1 MYVRQRVGS
10 GGVPKLPVIGKSP
23 GSGGRGAKAAR
34 LYSDNNENRGPP
46 APARGATSEDP
57 EVELLNYIKTGDDVV
72 VFYARQGKES
82 EVKFFYCNRAD
93 TGIFFR
99 PYDLEVVAR
108 EEVNPEYFTIS
119 ASGVVHLQAGARAE
133 FSPLGEWMREK
144 SIFNVFTRMKFF
156 KHYLVYKCYHS
167 WRSSVRQKLFA
178 QVSSFGVV
186 CGPRCV

>member
-34 LYSDNNENRGPP
+34 LYSDNNENCGTP

-72 VFYARQGKES
+72 EFYARQGKES

-99 PYDLEVVAR
+99 PYDLVGCQPLTLTPPLPTRSMYSLNTTGPIVRLRTHKPHAPTSEVAADACKGGQTPHFDTLR
-108 EEVNPEYFTIS
+108 T
-119 ASGVVHLQAGARAE
+119 A
-133 FSPLGEWMREK
+133 
-144 SIFNVFTRMKFF
+144 
-156 KHYLVYKCYHS
+156 
-167 WRSSVRQKLFA
+167 
-178 QVSSFGVV
+178 
-186 CGPRCV
+186 

>member
-1 MYVRQRVGS
+1 M
-10 GGVPKLPVIGKSP
+10 
-23 GSGGRGAKAAR
+23 
-34 LYSDNNENRGPP
+34 
-46 APARGATSEDP
+46 
-57 EVELLNYIKTGDDVV
+57 
-72 VFYARQGKES
+72 
-82 EVKFFYCNRAD
+82 
-93 TGIFFR
+93 
-99 PYDLEVVAR
+99 VAR

-178 QVSSFGVV
+178 QVRARLTRRLFLAKPTFCPSLMELAAYVDELRDVQMLVTGQGQHDKQPSVLDDFAEAQTNQRTQKALPALESVYGRMEVSV
-186 CGPRCV
+186 RISP

>member
-1 MYVRQRVGS
+1 M
-10 GGVPKLPVIGKSP
+10 
-23 GSGGRGAKAAR
+23 
-34 LYSDNNENRGPP
+34 
-46 APARGATSEDP
+46 
-57 EVELLNYIKTGDDVV
+57 
-72 VFYARQGKES
+72 
-82 EVKFFYCNRAD
+82 
-93 TGIFFR
+93 
-99 PYDLEVVAR
+99 AR

-178 QVSSFGVV
+178 QVRARLTRRLFLAKPTFCPSLMELAAYVDELRDVQMLVTGQGQHDKQPFVLDDFAEAQTNQRTQKALPALESVYGRMEVSV
-186 CGPRCV
+186 RISP